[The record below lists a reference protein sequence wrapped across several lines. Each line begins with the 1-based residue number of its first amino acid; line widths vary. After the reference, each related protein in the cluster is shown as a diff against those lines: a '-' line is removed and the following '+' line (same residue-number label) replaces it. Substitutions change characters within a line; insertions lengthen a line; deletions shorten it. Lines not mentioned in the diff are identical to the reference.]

1 MIIWTVPCGA
11 LQILLLNRYGMKYPL
26 SSSLWLAGFLYGMLG
41 QLCFLASPSAL
52 YAPLWGSTV
61 VLFWQAVFLQD
72 LADRTFTRS
81 WFLWGLLFAVFQIV
95 WKGVPFLS
103 WTSFLIPALC
113 LPFVWMQAMGSADA
127 WFLLLGA
134 LVLDPVSFSLCFL
147 CAVVTGLVW
156 GVCSKDR
163 LIPFASC
170 LALWMAVF
178 QLVPLPVLQ

>member
-1 MIIWTVPCGA
+1 MMTWMLPCGA
-11 LQILLLNRYGMKYPL
+11 LQILLLNRYVLNYPL
-26 SSSLWLAGFLYGMLG
+26 SRSLWPAGVLYGMMG
-41 QLCFLASPSAL
+41 QLCFLASPSVL
-52 YAPLWGSTV
+52 YAPVWGMTV
-61 VLFWQAVFLQD
+61 LLFWQAVFLQD
-72 LADRTFTRS
+72 LADRTFTRIWS
-81 WFLWGLLFAVFQIV
+81 VWGVLFAVFQIV

-113 LPFVWMQAMGSADA
+113 LPFVWMRAMGSADV

-147 CAVVTGLVW
+147 CTVMTGLVW

-170 LALWMAVF
+170 LALWMMVF
-178 QLVPLPVLQ
+178 QLVPLLVL